1 MTASPQPG
9 LAANVAECDGAV
21 FLDQWLRTPG
31 QIGAI
36 APSSSRLARAICT
49 SIPENG
55 DPVVVELGAGTGPFT
70 AEIQRRLAGRGRHLA
85 IEINPTLAQLLRS
98 RFAQTEVI
106 EGDARLLPSLLAERG
121 LRHADVV
128 ISSLPWAVFEPE
140 TQELLMTAALDV
152 LAPHSVFSTFAY
164 AHAAPLPGARRFR
177 ELAAR
182 HFEEV
187 VPSRTVWRNLPPAF
201 VLHARR
207 PRPTLTRGITS

>member
-1 MTASPQPG
+1 MTVSPQPR
-9 LAANVAECDGAV
+9 LAANLADRDGAV
-21 FLDQWLRTPG
+21 LLGQWLRTPG

-36 APSSSRLARAICT
+36 APSSSRLARAIST
-49 SIPENG
+49 SIPDHG

-70 AEIQRRLAGRGRHLA
+70 AEIQRKLAGRGRHLA
-85 IEINPTLAQLLRS
+85 VEINPTLAQLLRN
-98 RFAQTEVI
+98 RYTQTEVI
-106 EGDARLLPSLLAERG
+106 EGDAGLLPALLAERG
-121 LRHADVV
+121 LGHADVV

-140 TQELLMTAALDV
+140 TQELLLTAARDV

-182 HFEEV
+182 HFEEII
-187 VPSRTVWRNLPPAF
+187 PSRTVWRNLPPAF

-207 PRPTLTRGITS
+207 PRPDPR